1 MKLWKLIISS
11 FSILCIFLSCE
22 QETTSLMNLRYDKEK
37 NMLLID
43 QMESARTLKRIDL
56 DLQQDTL
63 VISKIVKKL
72 VPFYGEKSVRKTVN
86 CIVKLPSN
94 VEFVKL
100 GDTLYKLSEMNEFSY
115 DKITEDYNWGVIIVF
130 PKKFPFTIE

>member
-1 MKLWKLIISS
+1 ML
-11 FSILCIFLSCE
+11 
-22 QETTSLMNLRYDKEK
+22 LRYDKEK

-43 QMESARTLKRIDL
+43 HAESARILKKIEL

-72 VPFYGEKSVRKTVN
+72 VPWNGEKSVRKTVN
-86 CIVKLPSN
+86 CVVKVPSN

-100 GDTLYKLSEMNEFSY
+100 GDMLYKLSEIDKFSY
-115 DKITEDYNWGVIIVF
+115 EEITERYNWGVIIVY
-130 PKKFPFTIE
+130 PKKFPFVID